1 MAGLSRLSVARPML
15 VEMAGSGPAMTMG
28 GSAVA
33 PFGALIPQRTL
44 RPLELEL
51 RPVDITEPFQ
61 RIRAHGEAEARPVR
75 RMHHAVLADVE

>member
-1 MAGLSRLSVARPML
+1 MAGLSRPSVARPML

-44 RPLELEL
+44 ILL
-51 RPVDITEPFQ
+51 RHSFCTTAF
-61 RIRAHGEAEARPVR
+61 
-75 RMHHAVLADVE
+75 